1 MMRHFPMAMMTIAV
15 LLLTVLMLTGRSIA
29 EPAAQLWNPV
39 ATVNGF
45 IITPQDLNHEIEQLR
60 WEMDIRNQPLTDR
73 QLDKLRPQLIDN
85 LIDRELLYQKARKN
99 NYKIRSQWVDR
110 EVVSLKHRLK
120 NNTSLE
126 KYLDQMNMD
135 MAQFKEHI
143 KKGLIIRR
151 LIRRD
156 VLRRVKVT
164 ETEMQAFYRRYPEF
178 FRQDEQVRARHILIK
193 VQNMNSEKQRKAAL
207 AKIRAL
213 QTRLEQGAEFAVL
226 ALEYSNCPS
235 KNQGGD
241 VGYFTRNQMV
251 AAFSDA
257 AFNLQPGEIS
267 DIVTTRYGYHLIQL
281 IDRKPPS
288 QMAYKNVR
296 TKIERTLRRNK
307 EQEKI
312 DAYLAGLKRKAAIEK
327 F

>member
-1 MMRHFPMAMMTIAV
+1 M
-15 LLLTVLMLTGRSIA
+15 S
-29 EPAAQLWNPV
+29 
-39 ATVNGF
+39 
-45 IITPQDLNHEIEQLR
+45 
-60 WEMDIRNQPLTDR
+60 MDIT
-73 QLDKLRPQLIDN
+73 QL
-85 LIDRELLYQKARKN
+85 
-99 NYKIRSQWVDR
+99 
-110 EVVSLKHRLK
+110 
-120 NNTSLE
+120 
-126 KYLDQMNMD
+126 
-135 MAQFKEHI
+135 KERI

-156 VLRRVKVT
+156 VLRRIKVT
-164 ETEMQAFYRRYPEF
+164 ESEMQAFYHRYPEF
-178 FRQDEQVRARHILIK
+178 FRQDEQARARHILIE
-193 VQNMNSEKQRKAAL
+193 VHNMNSEEQREAAL

-257 AFNLQPGEIS
+257 AFDLQPGEIS

-288 QMAYKNVR
+288 QMAYKTVR

-312 DAYLAGLKRKAAIEK
+312 DTYLAGLKRKAAIEK